1 MITEQEIT
9 EEQAVWDI
17 RDEYQRTLGGDKT
30 TLTPEEALSLL
41 QQANCSAVLRA
52 IDATAATLRRKS
64 QDASS
69 FFPEELIQQLE
80 VEIAKVLQRRVP
92 VVIPASVLHIKASRR
107 GTRGT
112 MTLPEMK
119 AEVNHRLAQTLTDE
133 EVAEL
138 YLLSGNRCA
147 LVMQAARCCAQYTPN
162 ATHDYAVEKIHKF
175 LQRELEKLPARN

>member
-52 IDATAATLRRKS
+52 IDATAASLRRKT

-80 VEIAKVLQRRVP
+80 VEIPKVLHRRVP
-92 VVIPASVLHIKASRR
+92 VVIPASVL
-107 GTRGT
+107 
-112 MTLPEMK
+112 
-119 AEVNHRLAQTLTDE
+119 Q
-133 EVAEL
+133 
-138 YLLSGNRCA
+138 YLGN
-147 LVMQAARCCAQYTPN
+147 
-162 ATHDYAVEKIHKF
+162 
-175 LQRELEKLPARN
+175 